1 MQYLPD
7 NLVSLL
13 RSEVTIASV
22 PQCVAELVHNS
33 VDARASHVDIFLR
46 LSPLYILVKDDGHGI
61 MPDDMHHIGRR
72 HFTSKCRELR
82 DLESIRTFGF
92 RGEALAGI
100 AAISQLTVTSR
111 HSDYRSTNTVT
122 LMNSKIIYN
131 KSSTTS
137 LASHGTHVVVQ
148 NLFNNLPVRRRS
160 ILGDSENNKSSRDDI
175 VKSVK
180 NCLVDVALSLESEAV
195 NIRFRS
201 DSGLVLNLSLRP
213 EDKNDA
219 CTILKAAYGRAI
231 FKAFDTFNARHGD
244 VTIAGLVALDLTSTK
259 NYQYIF
265 INRRKLVASAIYK
278 SLSDLF
284 SKYRYVP
291 SVGNQHPNDL
301 SMACASNMHPIFVV
315 HVIAPLSG
323 YDLCQDPG
331 KVLVDVENF
340 GDIETAILDSM
351 RNFLSRLRKLPD
363 RYARRLDTDVK
374 NICPNW
380 ESPVFDSSERSI
392 PRLSSEYQPGELH
405 LLSRKLTKS
414 ALQQARFIS
423 QINKE
428 FILLSIVEG
437 VGESTLVMVD
447 QHAAD
452 ERVRLEMLLVDY
464 FAQVLRIRINE
475 KWLHSL
481 SRPGDND
488 DAEFSVKLK
497 CDFSVSQEDF
507 EALAEWQVQLEL
519 WGVRYN
525 LGTST
530 DRPSKRGMTTKD
542 ADEYELTVHVTHCPV
557 ILIDRYMENPAVVK
571 QFLLQHVYDLQSGDV
586 TKLVASQI
594 SDIINNGCIESA
606 EVLLDLAYRH
616 IPRVIVDLLNSK
628 ACRGAIMFGDSL
640 SEDRSRKL
648 IDDLS
653 NCRFPFQCAHGRP
666 SMVPLVGL

>member
-1 MQYLPD
+1 MSYLPD

-33 VDARASHVDIFLR
+33 LDAKASHIDIFLR
-46 LSPLYILVKDDGHGI
+46 LSPFYMLVKDDGHGI
-61 MPDDMHHIGRR
+61 TPDDMHHIGRR

-82 DLESIRTFGF
+82 DLESIRSFGF
-92 RGEALAGI
+92 RGEALAAI

-122 LMNSKIIYN
+122 LMNSKEIYN
-131 KSSTTS
+131 KPSTTS
-137 LASHGTHVVVQ
+137 LVSHGTHVVVQ
-148 NLFNNLPVRRRS
+148 HLFNNLPVRRRS
-160 ILGDSENNKSSRDDI
+160 SLGDCENNKSSRDDI

-180 NCLVDVALSLESEAV
+180 NCLVDVALSLESKAV

-201 DSGLVLNLSLRP
+201 DSALVLNLSVRS

-219 CTILKAAYGRAI
+219 CTILKAAYGQAI
-231 FKAFDTFNARHGD
+231 FKAFDTLNASHGN
-244 VTIAGLVALDLTSTK
+244 VTITGLVALDLTSTK

-278 SLSDLF
+278 TLRDLF
-284 SKYRYVP
+284 SKYLYFREE
-291 SVGNQHPNDL
+291 SI
-301 SMACASNMHPIFVV
+301 NMHPIFVV

-331 KVLVDVENF
+331 KVLVDLENY
-340 GDIETAILDSM
+340 GDIETAILDSV
-351 RNFLSRLRKLPD
+351 RNFLSRLHKLPD
-363 RYARRLDTDVK
+363 PYARRLDTDIK
-374 NICPNW
+374 NICPAEPALRENW
-380 ESPVFDSSERSI
+380 ESPVFDSAERSI
-392 PRLSSEYQPGELH
+392 PRLSSEYQPGDLH
-405 LLSRKLTKS
+405 LSSRKLTKS
-414 ALQQARFIS
+414 VLQQARFIS

-428 FILLSIVEG
+428 FILLAIAED

-475 KWLHSL
+475 KWSYL
-481 SRPGDND
+481 SPRPSDND
-488 DAEFSVKLK
+488 HAEFSVK

-507 EALAEWQVQLEL
+507 DALAEWQVQLEL

-525 LGTST
+525 LGTLT
-530 DRPSKRGMTTKD
+530 DRPSKTAMTTKD
-542 ADEYELTVHVTHCPV
+542 VDEYQLSVHVTHCPV
-557 ILIDRYMENPAVVK
+557 ILIDRYMEEPASVK
-571 QFLLQHVYDLQSGDV
+571 EFLLQHVYDLQSGDV
-586 TKLVASQI
+586 TKLVDSQI

-616 IPRVIVDLLNSK
+616 IPRLIVDLLNSK

-666 SMVPLVGL
+666 TMVPLVDL

>member
-7 NLVSLL
+7 NIVSLL

-22 PQCVAELVHNS
+22 HQCVAELVHNS
-33 VDARASHVDIFLR
+33 LDAKASHIDIILR
-46 LSPLYILVKDDGHGI
+46 LSPFYMLVKDDGHGI
-61 MPDDMHHIGRR
+61 TPDDMRHIGRR

-82 DLESIRTFGF
+82 DLESIRSFGF

-100 AAISQLTVTSR
+100 AAISQLTVSSR

-122 LMNSKIIYN
+122 IMNSKEIYN
-131 KSSTTS
+131 KPSTTS

-148 NLFNNLPVRRRS
+148 DLFNNLPVRRRN

-180 NCLVDVALSLESEAV
+180 ICLVDVALSLVSEAV

-201 DSGLVLNLSLRP
+201 DSGLVLNLSVRP
-213 EDKNDA
+213 DDDA
-219 CTILKAAYGRAI
+219 CAILTAAYGRSI
-231 FKAFDTFNARHGD
+231 FKAFDTLSAKQGD
-244 VTIAGLVALDLTSTK
+244 VTITGLVSRDLTSTK

-265 INRRKLVASAIYK
+265 INRRKLVASGIYK

-284 SKYRYVP
+284 AKYLYFREES
-291 SVGNQHPNDL
+291 SVGNQHRNDL
-301 SMACASNMHPIFVV
+301 STTCTANMHPIFVV

-331 KVLVDVENF
+331 KVLVDLENY
-340 GDIETAILDSM
+340 GDIETTILDSV
-351 RNFLSRLRKLPD
+351 RNSLSRLHKLPD
-363 RYARRLDTDVK
+363 PYAQRLDADVQ
-374 NICPNW
+374 IIYPNW
-380 ESPVFDSSERSI
+380 ESPVFDTAERSV
-392 PRLSSEYQPGELH
+392 PRLSLEYQAGDLH
-405 LLSRKLTKS
+405 LSSRKLTKS
-414 ALQQARFIS
+414 ALQEARFIS

-428 FILLSIVEG
+428 FILLTIAED

-452 ERVRLEMLLVDY
+452 ERIRLEMLLVDY
-464 FAQVLRIRINE
+464 FAQVLRVQTHE
-475 KWLHSL
+475 KWSSS

-488 DAEFSVKLK
+488 DADFSVKLK

-507 EALAEWQVQLEL
+507 EALAEWQLQLEL

-525 LGTST
+525 LGTLT
-530 DRPSKRGMTTKD
+530 DRPSKAGMATKD
-542 ADEYELTVHVTHCPV
+542 LDEDELSVHVTHCPV
-557 ILIDRYMENPAVVK
+557 ILIDRYMEEPALVK
-571 QFLLQHVYDLQSGDV
+571 EFLLQHVYDLQSGDV

-594 SDIINNGCIESA
+594 CDIINNGHTESA

-616 IPRVIVDLLNSK
+616 IPRVIVDLMNSK

-648 IDDLS
+648 IHDLS

-666 SMVPLVGL
+666 SIVPLVDL